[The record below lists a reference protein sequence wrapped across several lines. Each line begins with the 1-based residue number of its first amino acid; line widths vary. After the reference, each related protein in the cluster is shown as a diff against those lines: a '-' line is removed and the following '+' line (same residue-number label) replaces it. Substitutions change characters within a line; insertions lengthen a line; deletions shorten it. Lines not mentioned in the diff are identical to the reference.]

1 MKTFNKSIRTIAGG
15 MLAMALSVILW
26 SCSSGEG
33 EENIVPVA
41 KPQTAIIN
49 SKEIPI
55 LHFYVETGY
64 DTDYFITL
72 LFTKQNEVGDHIKI
86 LMDLERFQKKI
97 INLTDRREDATD
109 REWSIHYR
117 KLYKTYFDLTRQ
129 TVEKVHCSGGQMWVE
144 SDLKNKKY
152 RLIINNL
159 RVKDENYGD
168 KTEYTVSVN
177 AERDIPKYD

>member
-1 MKTFNKSIRTIAGG
+1 

-41 KPQTAIIN
+41 KPQTAVIN
-49 SKEIPI
+49 GKEIPI

-72 LFTKQNEVGDHIKI
+72 LFTKENEVGDHIKI

-144 SDLKNKKY
+144 KDLKNKKY

-177 AERDIPKYD
+177 AETDFPKYD

>member
-1 MKTFNKSIRTIAGG
+1 MKAFNKSIRTIAGG

-26 SCSSGEG
+26 SCSSGEN

-41 KPQTAIIN
+41 KPNTAVIN
-49 SKEIPI
+49 GKEIPI
-55 LHFYVETGY
+55 LHFYVDTEY

-72 LFTKQNEVGDHIKI
+72 LFTKQNEVGDHIRI

-97 INLTDRREDATD
+97 IDLTDRREDGTD

-144 SDLKNKKY
+144 KDLKNKKY

-177 AERDIPKYD
+177 AERDFPKYN

>member
-1 MKTFNKSIRTIAGG
+1 

-49 SKEIPI
+49 GKEIPI

-129 TVEKVHCSGGQMWVE
+129 AVEKVHCSGGQMWVE

-177 AERDIPKYD
+177 AETDFPKYD

>member
-1 MKTFNKSIRTIAGG
+1 MKKFNKSIRTIAGG

-41 KPQTAIIN
+41 KPQTAVIN
-49 SKEIPI
+49 GKEIPI
-55 LHFYVETGY
+55 LHFYVDTEY

-72 LFTKQNEVGDHIKI
+72 LFTKQNEVGDHIRI

-97 INLTDRREDATD
+97 INLTDRREDGTD

-144 SDLKNKKY
+144 KDLKNKKY

-177 AERDIPKYD
+177 AERDFPKYN

>member
-1 MKTFNKSIRTIAGG
+1 

-26 SCSSGEG
+26 SCSGSEN

-41 KPQTAIIN
+41 KPQTAVIN
-49 SKEIPI
+49 GKEIPI
-55 LHFYVETGY
+55 LHFYVDTEY

-72 LFTKQNEVGDHIKI
+72 LFTKENEVGDHIRI

-97 INLTDRREDATD
+97 INLTDRREDGTD

-144 SDLKNKKY
+144 KDLKNKKY

-177 AERDIPKYD
+177 AERDFPKYN

>member
-1 MKTFNKSIRTIAGG
+1 

-26 SCSSGEG
+26 SCSGGEG

-49 SKEIPI
+49 GKEIPI

-177 AERDIPKYD
+177 AERDFPKYD

>member
-1 MKTFNKSIRTIAGG
+1 

-26 SCSSGEG
+26 SCSGSEN

-49 SKEIPI
+49 GKEIPI

-72 LFTKQNEVGDHIKI
+72 LFTKENEVGDHIRI

-177 AERDIPKYD
+177 AETDFPKYD

>member
-26 SCSSGEG
+26 SCSGSEN

-49 SKEIPI
+49 GKEIPI

-177 AERDIPKYD
+177 AETDFPKYD

>member
-1 MKTFNKSIRTIAGG
+1 

-49 SKEIPI
+49 GKEIPI

-177 AERDIPKYD
+177 AETDFPKYD

>member
-1 MKTFNKSIRTIAGG
+1 MKKFNKSIRTIAGG

-49 SKEIPI
+49 GKEIPI
-55 LHFYVETGY
+55 LHFYVDTEY

-72 LFTKQNEVGDHIKI
+72 LFTKENEVGDHIRI

-97 INLTDRREDATD
+97 IDLTDRREDGTD

-144 SDLKNKKY
+144 KDLKNKKY

-177 AERDIPKYD
+177 AERDFPKYN

>member
-49 SKEIPI
+49 GKEIPI

-177 AERDIPKYD
+177 AETDFPKYD

>member
-1 MKTFNKSIRTIAGG
+1 MKKFNKSIRTIAGG

-41 KPQTAIIN
+41 KPQTAVIN
-49 SKEIPI
+49 GKEIPI

-72 LFTKQNEVGDHIKI
+72 LFTKENEVGDHIKI

-177 AERDIPKYD
+177 AETDFPKYD

>member
-1 MKTFNKSIRTIAGG
+1 

-26 SCSSGEG
+26 SCSGSEN

-49 SKEIPI
+49 GKEIPI

-177 AERDIPKYD
+177 AETDFPKYD

>member
-26 SCSSGEG
+26 SCSGSEN

-49 SKEIPI
+49 GKEIPI
-55 LHFYVETGY
+55 RHFYVDY
-64 DTDYFITL
+64 DTDYFITV
-72 LFTKQNEVGDHIKI
+72 LFKENEVDDHIRI
-86 LMDLERFQKKI
+86 LMDLDRFQKKI
-97 INLTDRREDATD
+97 IDLTDRREDGDD

-129 TVEKVHCSGGQMWVE
+129 TVEKVHCYGGQMWVE
-144 SDLKNKKY
+144 RDLKNNKY

>member
-1 MKTFNKSIRTIAGG
+1 MKKFNKSIRTIAGG

-41 KPQTAIIN
+41 KPQTAVIN
-49 SKEIPI
+49 GKEIPI

-72 LFTKQNEVGDHIKI
+72 LFTKENEVGDHIKI

-144 SDLKNKKY
+144 KDLKNKKY

-177 AERDIPKYD
+177 AETDFPKYD

>member
-49 SKEIPI
+49 GKEIPI

-72 LFTKQNEVGDHIKI
+72 LFTKENEVGDHIKI

-177 AERDIPKYD
+177 AETDFPKYD

>member
-1 MKTFNKSIRTIAGG
+1 M
-15 MLAMALSVILW
+15 
-26 SCSSGEG
+26 
-33 EENIVPVA
+33 
-41 KPQTAIIN
+41 
-49 SKEIPI
+49 
-55 LHFYVETGY
+55 
-64 DTDYFITL
+64 
-72 LFTKQNEVGDHIKI
+72 GDHIRI
-86 LMDLERFQKKI
+86 LMDLDRFQKKI
-97 INLTDRREDATD
+97 IDLTDRREDGDD

-129 TVEKVHCSGGQMWVE
+129 TVEKVHCSGGQMRVE

-177 AERDIPKYD
+177 AETDFPKYD

>member
-1 MKTFNKSIRTIAGG
+1 
-15 MLAMALSVILW
+15 MLAMALSVILC

-49 SKEIPI
+49 GKEIPI
-55 LHFYVETGY
+55 LHFYVDY
-64 DTDYFITL
+64 DTDYFITV
-72 LFTKQNEVGDHIKI
+72 LFKENEVGDHIRI
-86 LMDLERFQKKI
+86 LIDLDRFQKKI
-97 INLTDRREDATD
+97 IDLTDRREDGDD

-129 TVEKVHCSGGQMWVE
+129 TVEKVHCYGGQMWVE
-144 SDLKNKKY
+144 RDLKNNKY
-152 RLIINNL
+152 KLIINNL